1 MLIVLFMIILMMI
14 TIGLVWLGK
23 SEDDIFD
30 GVFAGFT
37 IVLGGIFELVVVVA
51 IIFNAY
57 NISKLQVSDR
67 KIAMYQE
74 ENNNIQSQI
83 TDIVDNYMKY
93 ESKTYDESL
102 KNIDLKNSDI
112 VVLTQ
117 LYPNLKSDE
126 MVKTQIE
133 IYQENNDTI
142 KKLKEEKLNYEIS
155 KWWLYFGKIK
165 GE

>member
-1 MLIVLFMIILMMI
+1 MLIVLFMIFLIMI
-14 TIGLVWLGK
+14 IIGLVWDDK
-23 SEDDIFD
+23 SCDD
-30 GVFAGFT
+30 VFPGLT
-37 IVLGGIFELVVVVA
+37 IILGGIFELIVVIA

-74 ENNNIQSQI
+74 ENNNIQTQI

-93 ESKTYDESL
+93 ESNTYDKSL
-102 KNIDLKNSDI
+102 KNIDLKNTDV

-133 IYQENNDTI
+133 IYQKNNETI
-142 KKLKEEKLNYEIS
+142 KKLKEEKLDCEVS
-155 KWWLYFGKIK
+155 KWWLYFGNIK

>member
-1 MLIVLFMIILMMI
+1 MLIVLFAIFLIMII
-14 TIGLVWLGK
+14 IGLIWIGY
-23 SEDDIFD
+23 SGYADEEFFPNATIF
-30 GVFAGFT
+30 
-37 IVLGGIFELVVVVA
+37 LGGIFELIVVIA
-51 IIFNAY
+51 MIFNGY

-74 ENNNIQSQI
+74 ENNNIQTQI

-93 ESKTYDESL
+93 ESNTYDKSL
-102 KNIDLKNSDI
+102 KNIDLKNTDV

-133 IYQENNDTI
+133 IYQKNNEAI
-142 KKLKEEKLNYEIS
+142 KKLKEEKLDYEVS

>member
-1 MLIVLFMIILMMI
+1 MLIVLFMIFLIMI
-14 TIGLVWLGK
+14 IIGVVWDGI
-23 SEDDIFD
+23 SYDD
-30 GVFAGFT
+30 VCPGFT
-37 IVLGGIFELVVVVA
+37 IVLGGIFELIVVIA
-51 IIFNAY
+51 MIFNGY

-74 ENNNIQSQI
+74 ENNNIQTQI

-93 ESKTYDESL
+93 ESDTYDKSL
-102 KNIDLKNSDI
+102 KNIDLKNSDV

-133 IYQENNDTI
+133 IYQKNNETI
-142 KKLKEEKLNYEIS
+142 KKLKEEKLECEVS

>member
-1 MLIVLFMIILMMI
+1 MLIVLFMIFLIMI
-14 TIGLVWLGK
+14 TIGLVWLNK
-23 SEDDIFD
+23 SYDDD
-30 GVFAGFT
+30 FAGLT
-37 IVLGGIFELVVVVA
+37 IVLGGIFELIVVIA

-74 ENNNIQSQI
+74 ENNNIQTQI

-93 ESKTYDESL
+93 ESNTYDKSL
-102 KNIDLKNSDI
+102 KNIDLKNTDV

-126 MVKTQIE
+126 MVETQIE
-133 IYQENNDTI
+133 IYQKNNEAI
-142 KKLKEEKLNYEIS
+142 KKLKEEKLDCEVS

>member
-1 MLIVLFMIILMMI
+1 MLIVLFMIFLIMI
-14 TIGLVWLGK
+14 TIGLVWLDK
-23 SEDDIFD
+23 SYDDA
-30 GVFAGFT
+30 FASFT
-37 IVLGGIFELVVVVA
+37 IVLGGIFEVIVVIAMIV
-51 IIFNAY
+51 NAY
-57 NISKLQVSDR
+57 NISKLQVSDK

-93 ESKTYDESL
+93 ESKTYDKSL
-102 KNIDLKNSDI
+102 KNIDLKNSDV

-133 IYQENNDTI
+133 IYQKNNETI
-142 KKLKEEKLNYEIS
+142 KKLKEEKLNCEIS
-155 KWWLYFGKIK
+155 KWWLYFGKIE

>member
-23 SEDDIFD
+23 SEDDIFA

-37 IVLGGIFELVVVVA
+37 IVLGGIFELAVVVA
-51 IIFNAY
+51 IIFNVY
-57 NISKLQVSDR
+57 NISKLQVSNR

-133 IYQENNDTI
+133 IYQENNNTI

>member
-1 MLIVLFMIILMMI
+1 MLIVLFMIFLIMI
-14 TIGLVWLGK
+14 IIGVVWNGISCDDGFPGLTI
-23 SEDDIFD
+23 I
-30 GVFAGFT
+30 
-37 IVLGGIFELVVVVA
+37 LGGIFELIVVIA
-51 IIFNAY
+51 MIFNGY

-74 ENNNIQSQI
+74 ENNNIQTQI
-83 TDIVDNYMKY
+83 TDIVGNYMKY
-93 ESKTYDESL
+93 ESDTYDKSL
-102 KNIDLKNSDI
+102 KNIDLKNSDV

-133 IYQENNDTI
+133 IYQKNNETI
-142 KKLKEEKLNYEIS
+142 KKLKEEKLDCEVS

>member
-1 MLIVLFMIILMMI
+1 MLIVLFMIFLIMI
-14 TIGLVWLGK
+14 IIGVVWDGI
-23 SEDDIFD
+23 SYDD
-30 GVFAGFT
+30 VFPDFT
-37 IVLGGIFELVVVVA
+37 IILGGIFELIVVIA

-74 ENNNIQSQI
+74 ENNNIQTQI

-93 ESKTYDESL
+93 ESNTYDKSL
-102 KNIDLKNSDI
+102 KNIDLKNTDV

-126 MVKTQIE
+126 MVETQIE
-133 IYQENNDTI
+133 IYQKNNEAI
-142 KKLKEEKLNYEIS
+142 KKLKEEKLDCEVS

>member
-1 MLIVLFMIILMMI
+1 MLIVLFIIFLIMII
-14 TIGLVWLGK
+14 IGLIWIGYTN
-23 SEDDIFD
+23 EEFFPNATIF
-30 GVFAGFT
+30 
-37 IVLGGIFELVVVVA
+37 LGGIFELTVVVA
-51 IIFNAY
+51 MIFNAY

-74 ENNNIQSQI
+74 ENNNIQTQI

-93 ESKTYDESL
+93 ESDTYDKSL
-102 KNIDLKNSDI
+102 KNIDLKNSDV

-133 IYQENNDTI
+133 IYQKNNETI
-142 KKLKEEKLNYEIS
+142 KKLKEEKLDYEVS
-155 KWWLYFGKIK
+155 KWWLYFGKN
-165 GE
+165 

>member
-1 MLIVLFMIILMMI
+1 MLIVLFMIFLIMI
-14 TIGLVWLGK
+14 IIGVVWNGISCDDVFPGLTI
-23 SEDDIFD
+23 I
-30 GVFAGFT
+30 
-37 IVLGGIFELVVVVA
+37 LGGIFELIVVIA
-51 IIFNAY
+51 MIFNGY

-74 ENNNIQSQI
+74 ENNNIQTQI

-93 ESKTYDESL
+93 ESDTYDKSL
-102 KNIDLKNSDI
+102 KNIDLKNSDV

-133 IYQENNDTI
+133 IYQKNNETI
-142 KKLKEEKLNYEIS
+142 KKLKEEKLECEVS

>member
-1 MLIVLFMIILMMI
+1 MLIVLFMIFLIMI
-14 TIGLVWLGK
+14 TIGLVWLDK
-23 SEDDIFD
+23 SYDD
-30 GVFAGFT
+30 VFVDFT
-37 IVLGGIFELVVVVA
+37 IVLGGIFEVIVVIAMFV
-51 IIFNAY
+51 NAY
-57 NISKLQVSDR
+57 NISKLQVSDK

-93 ESKTYDESL
+93 ESKTYDKSL
-102 KNIDLKNSDI
+102 KNIDLKNSDV

-133 IYQENNDTI
+133 IYQKNNEKI
-142 KKLKEEKLNYEIS
+142 KKLKEEKLNCEIS

>member
-1 MLIVLFMIILMMI
+1 MLIVLFMIFLIMMI
-14 TIGLVWLGK
+14 IGLIWLGYAD
-23 SEDDIFD
+23 EDFFPCVTIF
-30 GVFAGFT
+30 
-37 IVLGGIFELVVVVA
+37 LGGIFELIIVIA

-57 NISKLQVSDR
+57 DISKLQVSDR

-74 ENNNIQSQI
+74 ENNNIQAQI

-102 KNIDLKNSDI
+102 KNIDLKNSDV

-133 IYQENNDTI
+133 IYQKNNETI
-142 KKLKEEKLNYEIS
+142 KKLKEEKLDYEVS
-155 KWWLYFGKIK
+155 KWWLYFGK
-165 GE
+165 

>member
-1 MLIVLFMIILMMI
+1 MLIVLFMIFLIMI
-14 TIGLVWLGK
+14 IIGLVWLGK
-23 SEDDIFD
+23 SEDGF
-30 GVFAGFT
+30 FAGFT

-51 IIFNAY
+51 MIVNAY
-57 NISKLQVSDR
+57 NISKLQISGR

-102 KNIDLKNSDI
+102 KNIDLKNSDV

-133 IYQENNDTI
+133 IYQKNNETI
-142 KKLKEEKLNYEIS
+142 KKLKEEKLDCEVS

>member
-1 MLIVLFMIILMMI
+1 MLIVLFMIFLIMI
-14 TIGLVWLGK
+14 IIGLVWDDK
-23 SEDDIFD
+23 SCDDVLP
-30 GVFAGFT
+30 GLT
-37 IVLGGIFELVVVVA
+37 IVLGGIFELIVVIA

-74 ENNNIQSQI
+74 ENNNIQTQI

-93 ESKTYDESL
+93 ESSTYDESL
-102 KNIDLKNSDI
+102 KNIDLKNSDV

-133 IYQENNDTI
+133 IYQKNNETI
-142 KKLKEEKLNYEIS
+142 KKLKEEKLDYEVS
-155 KWWLYFGKIK
+155 KWCLYFGKIK